1 MYRRVLP
8 WLIAV
13 FIIFLSNNPMLADA
27 SEHRA
32 EENIKVLVFKI
43 GHPNYYLEDR
53 FGTVSENEMDTS
65 PYIKSGRTFVPVRF
79 LANALGIPDHS
90 ISWNPST
97 RAVTLT
103 GNTAVHMVIGSKEM
117 QSGGKTVVM
126 DTAPEIIPPGRTMLP
141 ARYVAEG
148 VGFKVDWDPDR
159 QLVVCY
165 PEGQP
170 APDLAPIIAEIEGKK
185 PAEKPEPQPK
195 SVEERYQEA
204 RSNGGFFKEEQLDA
218 EMADYLWNEVIDY
231 DKEERVKVSDEK
243 WAIIRMLLMDTDECQ
258 KQFPRCP
265 YEITSITP
273 SKYLVSS
280 NYKESWCCYC
290 FINGNQLAF
299 ATVYLNFGGYDIKW
313 GTFLSENVFEGMGIP
328 DWRLL
333 GS

>member
-13 FIIFLSNNPMLADA
+13 FIIFLSNNPMFADA
-27 SEHRA
+27 IENRA

-148 VGFKVDWDPDR
+148 LGFKVAAE
-159 QLVVCY
+159 V
-165 PEGQP
+165 
-170 APDLAPIIAEIEGKK
+170 IINSGSNEIVASITRG
-185 PAEKPEPQPK
+185 
-195 SVEERYQEA
+195 SVEDM
-204 RSNGGFFKEEQLDA
+204 GL
-218 EMADYLWNEVIDY
+218 
-231 DKEERVKVSDEK
+231 KVGDNVTALIK
-243 WAIIRMLLMDTDECQ
+243 A
-258 KQFPRCP
+258 
-265 YEITSITP
+265 
-273 SKYLVSS
+273 SS
-280 NYKESWCCYC
+280 VMVMK
-290 FINGNQLAF
+290 
-299 ATVYLNFGGYDIKW
+299 
-313 GTFLSENVFEGMGIP
+313 
-328 DWRLL
+328 
-333 GS
+333 